1 MTMTDYS
8 SLKTRALQLLGDPD
22 GTRYDDATLQEA
34 FRQALATYTRTCSQ
48 VRTEVITFASAG
60 TEQPLDSLECP
71 PLYLLEV
78 NYPHP
83 PSDGTRPAHPGCTL
97 AYIDGSPV
105 LRFADGTSPAAGEQA
120 RLTYA
125 ARHTLE
131 GLDGAETGSIPIGH
145 EGVIALGAAV
155 FAALQRIHRLGGSI
169 GAPPAEPER
178 LRELA
183 EKYLE
188 LFNLELFSLRS
199 VQPVQGFPGGFNLD
213 EWD

>member
-1 MTMTDYS
+1 MTDYS
-8 SLKTRALQLLGDPD
+8 TLKTRALQLLGDPD
-22 GTRYDDATLQEA
+22 GTRYDDDTLQEA
-34 FRQALATYTRTCSQ
+34 FRQALATYTRTCPQ
-48 VRTEVITFASAG
+48 VRTEAIPFAAAG
-60 TEQPLDSLECP
+60 AEQPLDGLECP

-78 NYPHP
+78 IHPYPAP
-83 PSDGTRPAHPGCTL
+83 DGAKGARPACTL
-97 AYIDGSPV
+97 SYIDGAAW

-125 ARHTLE
+125 ARQTLA
-131 GLDGAETGSIPIGH
+131 GLDDAESGSVPEAH
-145 EGVIALGAAV
+145 EGVLALGAAV
-155 FAALQRIHRLGGSI
+155 FAALQRIHRLAGSI

-188 LFNLELFSLRS
+188 RFNLELFSLRS
-199 VQPVQGFPGGFNLD
+199 VQPVQGFPAGFNLD

>member
-1 MTMTDYS
+1 MTAYS
-8 SLKTRALQLLGDPD
+8 DLKTRALQLLGDPD

-34 FRQALATYTRTCSQ
+34 FRQALATYTRTCPQ
-48 VRTEVITFASAG
+48 VRAEAVTFAAAG
-60 TEQPLDSLECP
+60 AEQPLDSLECP

-78 NYPHP
+78 TYPYP
-83 PSDGTRPAHPGCTL
+83 AADGTRPPRPACTL
-97 AYIDGSPV
+97 AYIEGAAW
-105 LRFADGTSPAAGEQA
+105 LRFSDGATPAAGEQA

-125 ARHTLE
+125 ARHTLA
-131 GLDGAETGSIPIGH
+131 GLDEAESGSVPEAH
-145 EGVIALGAAV
+145 EGVLALGAAV
-155 FAALQRIHRLGGSI
+155 FAALQRIHRLAGSI

-188 LFNLELFSLRS
+188 RFNLELFSLRS
-199 VQPVQGFPGGFNLD
+199 VQPVQGFPAGFNLD

>member
-1 MTMTDYS
+1 MTDYS
-8 SLKTRALQLLGDPD
+8 TLKTRALQLLGDPD
-22 GTRYDDATLQEA
+22 GARYDDATLQEA
-34 FRQALATYTRTCSQ
+34 FRQALATYTRTCPQ

-60 TEQPLDSLECP
+60 AEQPLEELECP

-83 PSDGTRPAHPGCTL
+83 SSSGEHPARPSCTL
-97 AYIDGSPV
+97 AYIDGTAV
-105 LRFADGTSPAAGEQA
+105 LRFGDGLNLHAGEQA

-125 ARHTLE
+125 ARHTLA
-131 GLDGAETGSIPIGH
+131 GLDGAETASVPEAH
-145 EGVIALGAAV
+145 EGVLALGAAV
-155 FAALQRIHRLGGSI
+155 FAALQRIHRLAGSI

-188 LFNLELFSLRS
+188 RFNLELFSLRS
-199 VQPVQGFPGGFNLD
+199 VQPVQGFPAGFNLD

>member
-1 MTMTDYS
+1 MTDYS
-8 SLKTRALQLLGDPD
+8 TLKTRALQLLGDPD

-34 FRQALATYTRTCSQ
+34 FRQALATYTRTCPQ
-48 VRTEVITFASAG
+48 VRTEAITFASAG
-60 TEQPLDSLECP
+60 AEQPLDSLECP

-78 NYPHP
+78 TYPYP
-83 PSDGTRPAHPGCTL
+83 PSDGARPACPACTL
-97 AYIDGSPV
+97 SYIDSAAW
-105 LRFADGTSPAAGEQA
+105 LRFADGTVPAAGEQA

-125 ARHTLE
+125 ARHTLT
-131 GLDGAETGSIPIGH
+131 GLDGAEAGSIPGGH

-155 FAALQRIHRLGGSI
+155 FAALQRIHRLAGSI

-188 LFNLELFSLRS
+188 RFNLELFSLKS
-199 VQPVQGFPGGFNLD
+199 VQPVQGFPAGFNLD

>member
-1 MTMTDYS
+1 MTSYS
-8 SLKTRALQLLGDPD
+8 DLKTRALQLLGDPN

-34 FRQALATYTRTCSQ
+34 FRQALATYTRTCPQ
-48 VRTEVITFASAG
+48 VRTEAVTFAAAG
-60 TEQPLDSLECP
+60 AEQPLEGLECP

-78 NYPHP
+78 IHPYP
-83 PSDGTRPAHPGCTL
+83 PSDGARPAHPACTL
-97 AYIDGSPV
+97 SYIDGTAV
-105 LRFADGTSPAAGEQA
+105 LRFGDGLDLHAGEQA

-131 GLDGAETGSIPIGH
+131 GLDGAEAGSIPSGH

-155 FAALQRIHRLGGSI
+155 FAALQRIHRLAGSI

-188 LFNLELFSLRS
+188 RFNLELFSLKS
-199 VQPVQGFPGGFNLD
+199 VQPVQGFPAGFNLD

>member
-1 MTMTDYS
+1 
-8 SLKTRALQLLGDPD
+8 
-22 GTRYDDATLQEA
+22 
-34 FRQALATYTRTCSQ
+34 
-48 VRTEVITFASAG
+48 VRTEAVTFAAAG
-60 TEQPLDSLECP
+60 AEQPLDGLECP

-78 NYPHP
+78 IHPYPAP
-83 PSDGTRPAHPGCTL
+83 DGVKGARPACTL

-105 LRFADGTSPAAGEQA
+105 LSFSDGTIPAAGEQA

-125 ARHTLE
+125 ARHTLA
-131 GLDGAETGSIPIGH
+131 GLDDVETGSLPEAHG
-145 EGVIALGAAV
+145 GVLTLGAAV
-155 FAALQRIHRLGGSI
+155 FAALQRIHCLAGSI

-188 LFNLELFSLRS
+188 RFNLELFSLKS
-199 VQPVQGFPGGFNLD
+199 VQPVQGFPAGFNLD

>member
-1 MTMTDYS
+1 MTDYS
-8 SLKTRALQLLGDPD
+8 TLKSRALQLLGNPD
-22 GTRYDDATLQEA
+22 GARYDDATLQEA
-34 FRQALATYTRTCSQ
+34 FRQALATYTRTCPQ
-48 VRTEVITFASAG
+48 VRTEVITFTSAG
-60 TEQPLDSLECP
+60 AEQPLEGLECP

-78 NYPHP
+78 SYPYP
-83 PSDGTRPAHPGCTL
+83 ASDGLKPPRPACTL
-97 AYIDGSPV
+97 AYIDGAAL
-105 LRFADGTSPAAGEQA
+105 LRFADGTTPAAGEQA

-131 GLDGAETGSIPIGH
+131 GLDEAATGSIPSGH

-155 FAALQRIHRLGGSI
+155 FAALQRIHRLAGSI

-188 LFNLELFSLRS
+188 RFNLELFSLRS
-199 VQPVQGFPGGFNLD
+199 VQPVQGFPAGFNLD